1 MAHYD
6 ELRPEMR
13 IQVKDI
19 FGDWV
24 GATITEVKTRYNK
37 FEGQICSIDKII
49 RYDYDKINWQGAK
62 KGLQWNTER
71 EGDDFPN
78 IRIL

>member
-1 MAHYD
+1 MANFD

-19 FGDWV
+19 FGDWQN
-24 GATITEVKTRYNK
+24 ATIKELVTRYNRYNGK
-37 FEGQICSIDKII
+37 IESIDKIV
-49 RYDYDKINWQGAK
+49 RYNYDKRTWQGCK
-62 KGLQWNTER
+62 RGVQFNP